1 MLYVSGG
8 IILEMKGHVKTL
20 NEGKETILKV
30 LNSGEALEKFRLML
44 ISQGVTEV
52 TATTLCQGDMWSVL
66 PSVSPNHVT
75 IIKANSSGTCP
86 RHNMVLYL
94 NVLVN
99 NKHHEPLYFV
109 ICLMYSCDISKHK
122 DFLH

>member
-1 MLYVSGG
+1 MLCVSGG
-8 IILEMKGHVKTL
+8 VILEIKGHVKTL

-66 PSVSPNHVT
+66 PSVSPNHITV
-75 IIKANSSGTCP
+75 IKANSSGTCP
-86 RHNMVLYL
+86 RHDMVLPYNAL
-94 NVLVN
+94 FKCVG
-99 NKHHEPLYFV
+99 EQ
-109 ICLMYSCDISKHK
+109 
-122 DFLH
+122 

>member
-20 NEGKETILKV
+20 DVGKETILKA

-75 IIKANSSGTCP
+75 VIKANSSGTCP
-86 RHNMVLYL
+86 RHDMVL
-94 NVLVN
+94 
-99 NKHHEPLYFV
+99 P
-109 ICLMYSCDISKHK
+109 MYSCDISKHK

>member
-1 MLYVSGG
+1 VLYVSGG

-20 NEGKETILKV
+20 NDGKETILKV

-66 PSVSPNHVT
+66 PSVSPNHMT
-75 IIKANSSGTCP
+75 IIKAYSSGTCP
-86 RHNMVLYL
+86 RQ
-94 NVLVN
+94 
-99 NKHHEPLYFV
+99 
-109 ICLMYSCDISKHK
+109 DI
-122 DFLH
+122 DFPFNAWFKYVGEQ